1 MAFLGKAK
9 KQDLVLLAEELGQK
23 VSDKMTNI
31 ELRNIII
38 GSKDYEEEFVRDQL
52 SVILEERL
60 ERESKE
66 KIQQQREFELEKM
79 RLEIER
85 SRFDSEHLS
94 PLKTSVSDLIKIIPN
109 FDIRDGDIVLFLT
122 LFERQAKRIGVEKT
136 NWVSAL
142 LARMPPD
149 ITQLIARESE
159 DKFDNYDYI
168 KGVLLKRFKM
178 SPETFRQ
185 KFMKHQRIPARSWRD
200 FVFKITSYFEEWLD
214 GMEVRDFKSLKDL
227 ITDQLKKR
235 VPGEIREHFVD
246 EWAKFYE
253 PSVLADKLDDYES
266 VRSSV
271 KKTSQPEMS
280 LSNTSDSR
288 SNIKKEHAI
297 IKNDFQSQRYKLP
310 FKQEPKQQTFKP
322 TCYSCGR
329 VGHTSRVCHAKSH
342 KETSP
347 NRQINV
353 VETNE
358 RFQEQSSAILTAKVA
373 IPVYSPT
380 KEDEKIDE
388 LQSVHIKCGNEI
400 LKAVIDTGAQ
410 ISVVRADVVE
420 GQSVDSGGTIQ
431 IMSAFGEREV
441 TELKIFNLKIDDSR
455 HGVVPI
461 MCAVSR
467 RLVNDMAVEGI
478 TADDPKSISSQEMPR
493 ETYPSEIY
501 MQSLSKANEEEK
513 KFSDEDLEV
522 TQAIEKVLVSKGEP
536 IQTRSTDQYAVAQS
550 VVVEKEKEEISV
562 DVIKHKDESNS
573 VILSKERIDFDEDE
587 IEEEKLKLPRR
598 KRKSLSRRT
607 VAELQQKLNL
617 KASSNMVLIPQH
629 WSFRGEYSQDKSGIG
644 KLAWELSDF
653 IKRDSTVN
661 IRRSSRENR
670 STRKR
675 VRLKLRPKDNIYRDG
690 KVRVE
695 TRHLDFK
702 IVDPTWMKQGVA
714 PERRLSDPVFL
725 STFVNLECEKDYND
739 DHRDEITDLVQSIS
753 EFQECDEDIETW
765 IAIDA
770 EDSDG
775 FQMLNDDEN
784 VISVQAE
791 SDPVDDETDEDED
804 NNNESSKD
812 PSNAGAFSALETAM
826 EWYEQQS
833 EYCPTQLLLLKRIRD
848 LAAKKR
854 RCAMV
859 QRKISDYFPQ

>member
-38 GSKDYEEEFVRDQL
+38 GSKDYEEKFVRAQL

-60 ERESKE
+60 ERESEE

-85 SRFDSEHLS
+85 SRFDSENLS
-94 PLKTSVSDLIKIIPN
+94 PLKTNVSDLIKIIPN

-122 LFERQAKRIGVEKT
+122 LFERQAKHIGVEKT

-200 FVFKITSYFEEWLD
+200 FVFEITSYFEEWLD

-227 ITDQLKKR
+227 IITDQLKKR

-246 EWAKFYE
+246 EWTKFYE
-253 PSVLADKLDDYES
+253 PSVLADKLDGYES

-297 IKNDFQSQRYKLP
+297 IKNDIQSQRYKLP
-310 FKQEPKQQTFKP
+310 FKQEPKQPTFKP

-329 VGHTSRVCHAKSH
+329 VGHTSRVCHAKNH

-347 NRQINV
+347 TRQINA

-373 IPVYSPT
+373 IPVYSPA

-388 LQSVHIKCGNEI
+388 LQFVHIKCGNEI
-400 LKAVIDTGAQ
+400 LKAVIDTGA
-410 ISVVRADVVE
+410 RY
-420 GQSVDSGGTIQ
+420 
-431 IMSAFGEREV
+431 
-441 TELKIFNLKIDDSR
+441 
-455 HGVVPI
+455 P
-461 MCAVSR
+461 CAVRKRVQFIHNPANSYVSSR
-467 RLVNDMAVEGI
+467 AVEGI
-478 TADDPKSISSQEMPR
+478 TADDPKSISSQEMTR

-501 MQSLSKANEEEK
+501 IQSVSKANEEEQLP
-513 KFSDEDLEV
+513 EGRE
-522 TQAIEKVLVSKGEP
+522 
-536 IQTRSTDQYAVAQS
+536 TRSTFIKMQREDDTLKKLWSLAEKQKNSVKIHNGILVHSEYICGENIDQVVLPQCKREEVLKMAHDVPLGGHLGEQKTRQRIKYSFYWPTIKQDVKRFCESCKICQLRKPITYRDRVSIQPLVRPEIPFEVWSVDCIGPLEPPSRRNHHFIICAVDLCTRWAEAIP
-550 VVVEKEKEEISV
+550 VKEISA
-562 DVIKHKDESNS
+562 K
-573 VILSKERIDFDEDE
+573 
-587 IEEEKLKLPRR
+587 
-598 KRKSLSRRT
+598 T
-607 VAELQQKLNL
+607 
-617 KASSNMVLIPQH
+617 
-629 WSFRGEYSQDKSGIG
+629 
-644 KLAWELSDF
+644 
-653 IKRDSTVN
+653 T
-661 IRRSSRENR
+661 
-670 STRKR
+670 
-675 VRLKLRPKDNIYRDG
+675 
-690 KVRVE
+690 
-695 TRHLDFK
+695 
-702 IVDPTWMKQGVA
+702 
-714 PERRLSDPVFL
+714 
-725 STFVNLECEKDYND
+725 C
-739 DHRDEITDLVQSIS
+739 
-753 EFQECDEDIETW
+753 
-765 IAIDA
+765 
-770 EDSDG
+770 
-775 FQMLNDDEN
+775 N
-784 VISVQAE
+784 V
-791 SDPVDDETDEDED
+791 
-804 NNNESSKD
+804 
-812 PSNAGAFSALETAM
+812 
-826 EWYEQQS
+826 
-833 EYCPTQLLLLKRIRD
+833 LLKIFTQTGFP
-848 LAAKKR
+848 KMI
-854 RCAMV
+854 C
-859 QRKISDYFPQ
+859 SDQ